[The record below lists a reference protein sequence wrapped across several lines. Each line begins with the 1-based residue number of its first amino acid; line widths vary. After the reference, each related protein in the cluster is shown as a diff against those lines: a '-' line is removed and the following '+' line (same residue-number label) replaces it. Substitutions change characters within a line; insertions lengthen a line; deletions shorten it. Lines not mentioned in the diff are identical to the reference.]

1 MAAFYE
7 TFATPGARTG
17 ECAPAVCP
25 ECGGLE
31 CLCRPRF
38 FAGQLL
44 TDEDLN
50 LLDHY
55 IVEKGKLHNR
65 YLQGWGVVCG
75 LEVVCNPCN
84 AVTVRAGYALGP
96 CGEDIVVCADQT
108 VDVCAL
114 IKKCRDTERRRRG
127 RGGRR
132 LQGRLRGLGA
142 LSPLRGEAL
151 ARPYV
156 AQRWRLDLGLRL
168 RAFFVRLRQPVVRL
182 RLRAGRREEEGR
194 RRLRLSEEDGEC
206 GEERPA
212 AVRADGD
219 VRGLR
224 LRGLPRHARDEEG
237 A

>member
-55 IVEKGKLHNR
+55 IVEKGKLRNR

-96 CGEDIVVCADQT
+96 CGEDIVVCHDQT
-108 VDVCAL
+108 VDVCSL
-114 IKKCRDTERRRRG
+114 IKKCRDTERRRRECEPFG
-127 RGGRR
+127 AGAQGEDCKDVYEDWVLSVRYEEKPSRG
-132 LQGRLRGLGA
+132 
-142 LSPLRGEAL
+142 
-151 ARPYV
+151 
-156 AQRWRLDLGLRL
+156 
-168 RAFFVRLRQPVVRL
+168 
-182 RLRAGRREEEGR
+182 
-194 RRLRLSEEDGEC
+194 
-206 GEERPA
+206 
-212 AVRADGD
+212 
-219 VRGLR
+219 
-224 LRGLPRHARDEEG
+224 
-237 A
+237 

>member
-1 MAAFYE
+1 MPMR
-7 TFATPGARTG
+7 TTTTPSRPYKTP
-17 ECAPAVCP
+17 CDRSIQVCP

-96 CGEDIVVCADQT
+96 CGEDIVVCAD
-108 VDVCAL
+108 
-114 IKKCRDTERRRRG
+114 
-127 RGGRR
+127 
-132 LQGRLRGLGA
+132 
-142 LSPLRGEAL
+142 
-151 ARPYV
+151 
-156 AQRWRLDLGLRL
+156 
-168 RAFFVRLRQPVVRL
+168 
-182 RLRAGRREEEGR
+182 
-194 RRLRLSEEDGEC
+194 
-206 GEERPA
+206 
-212 AVRADGD
+212 
-219 VRGLR
+219 
-224 LRGLPRHARDEEG
+224 
-237 A
+237 